1 LRHFLRLFSCCLV
14 IGAALTL
21 STPAQAD
28 QNDTRSALTA
38 PVAMLA
44 ESAEILKAEAELR
57 AARAASRPAAPPE
70 RLDVEDP
77 FLFELELFAA
87 DAMRLAR
94 SIDEAG
100 GAEDLPCIFRGM
112 SGDAE
117 AQLQQLESA
126 ENAGAQARAYRE
138 ISRLMGDA
146 LTIAPQAL
154 EEAAASSGPPS
165 CAAAG

>member
-1 LRHFLRLFSCCLV
+1 
-14 IGAALTL
+14 
-21 STPAQAD
+21 
-28 QNDTRSALTA
+28 
-38 PVAMLA
+38 MLA
-44 ESAEILKAEAELR
+44 ESAQILKAEAETR

-94 SIDEAG
+94 SIDESG
-100 GAEDLPCIFRGM
+100 GAEDLRCIFRGM

-117 AQLQQLESA
+117 AQIHRLESA

-138 ISRLMGDA
+138 ISRLMGHA

-154 EEAAASSGPPS
+154 ADDSASTAPPS